1 MATATPVDRERTD
14 PSTSGSIEDGG
25 GSHVLHPAS
34 GATSKPRFTNR
45 RSAAQRAASQRLEQ
59 RPAAE
64 DDNPAIRKVPQPL
77 IGCEAFYK
85 YQQEGIKNYR
95 ASYNRTVDS
104 HFESLREGENGRS
117 QLLPAPSSAIGA
129 LAHERALRHVEPI
142 TEFVGSNVGM
152 PSRTR

>member
-64 DDNPAIRKVPQPL
+64 DDNPGIRKVPQPL

-95 ASYNRTVDS
+95 ASYNRTVD